1 MAQTITAKR
10 IQRGPSFFGFFPPIL
25 LRLILCIAALAFTAA
40 KNVLFI
46 VGMLF
51 ITVFY

>member
-1 MAQTITAKR
+1 MEQTRTAKR
-10 IQRGPSFFGFFPPIL
+10 IQRGTSFFGFFLPLL
-25 LRLILCIAALAFTAA
+25 LRLLLCIAALAFTAA
-40 KNVLFI
+40 KNILFI